1 MGVVLCY
8 GDSNTWGFDIESWD
22 QRGPVG
28 NARFPPGVRWPG
40 ILAAELGGGHR
51 VIEEGLN
58 GRTTVWDDP
67 VEGEHRNGLRYLLP
81 CLESHAPID
90 AVVLALGI
98 NDVKERFSANAA
110 DIASGAARLARIILG
125 SGLGPA
131 GLAPFV
137 LMLAPFPLGEGIA
150 SSPFGEMLGYGKGL
164 EKSRLLAARF
174 EVEARALGIGFLDAG
189 KVVVAHPRDSIHL
202 SAASHRALG
211 AAVAAKLREAAGL
224 GAAA

>member
-1 MGVVLCY
+1 MAVVLCY

-22 QRGPVG
+22 RAGPAG
-28 NARFPPGVRWPG
+28 DARFPPGVRWTG
-40 ILAAELGGGHR
+40 VLSAELGRGHR

-67 VEGEHRNGLRYLLP
+67 VEGEHKNGLRYLLP

-98 NDVKERFSANAA
+98 NDIKERFSAPAS
-110 DIASGAARLARIILG
+110 DIASGAARLARLVLG
-125 SGLGPA
+125 SGLGPR

-137 LMLAPFPLGEGIA
+137 LMLAPFPLGEGVR
-150 SSPFGEMLGYGKGL
+150 SSPFGEMLGYENGL
-164 EKSRLLAARF
+164 EKSRLLAPSF

-189 KVVVAHPRDSIHL
+189 KVVVAHPRDSIHM

-211 AAVAAKLREAAGL
+211 LAVAAKLREEAGL
-224 GAAA
+224 AG

>member
-1 MGVVLCY
+1 MATVLCY

-22 QRGPVG
+22 PRGPVG
-28 NARFPPGVRWPG
+28 DTRFPPELRWPG

-90 AVVLALGI
+90 AVVLSLGI
-98 NDVKERFSANAA
+98 NDVKVRFSAPAS
-110 DIASGAARLARIILG
+110 DIASGAARLARLVLG
-125 SGLGPA
+125 SGLGPK

-137 LMLAPFPLGEGIA
+137 LLIAPFPLGEGIR
-150 SSPFGEMLGYGKGL
+150 SSPFGEMLGYESGV
-164 EKSRLLAARF
+164 EKSRLLAPSF

-211 AAVAAKLREAAGL
+211 AAVAAKLRGEAGL
-224 GAAA
+224 AL